1 MKKHAVGVTD
11 IHLTWTIRETA
22 GADFFYIRSV
32 WLPMPLSYANYKYS
46 IFIYEV
52 KYPKNS
58 LFKLYTFCYKRNVC
72 ENVCIAKDMKIPKY

>member
-1 MKKHAVGVTD
+1 
-11 IHLTWTIRETA
+11 
-22 GADFFYIRSV
+22 
-32 WLPMPLSYANYKYS
+32 MPLSYANYKYS

-72 ENVCIAKDMKIPKY
+72 ENVCIAKDMKFPSINAEKIVREVQRTDRLVFLVSISETCQQIFHHVV